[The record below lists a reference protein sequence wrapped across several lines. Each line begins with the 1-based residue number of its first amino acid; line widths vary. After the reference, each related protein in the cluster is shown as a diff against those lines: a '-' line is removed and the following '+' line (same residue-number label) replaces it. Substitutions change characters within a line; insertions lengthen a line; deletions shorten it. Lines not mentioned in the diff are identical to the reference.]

1 MCPKEINRALVL
13 HRRFSLPLSII
24 LTWSSR
30 ISYPSDPNVSPKGM
44 SLLTLWSAA
53 RVLSRI
59 SLANYQGNGFYS
71 GVSYGITNRFVT
83 ASSGSRKQ
91 NVLSQTL
98 HLGSLLLHMKIT

>member
-1 MCPKEINRALVL
+1 M
-13 HRRFSLPLSII
+13 SLPKVCLS
-24 LTWSSR
+24 
-30 ISYPSDPNVSPKGM
+30 
-44 SLLTLWSAA
+44 TLWSAA

-59 SLANYQGNGFYS
+59 SLANYQGNGFSS

-83 ASSGSRKQ
+83 ASYSGFRKQ